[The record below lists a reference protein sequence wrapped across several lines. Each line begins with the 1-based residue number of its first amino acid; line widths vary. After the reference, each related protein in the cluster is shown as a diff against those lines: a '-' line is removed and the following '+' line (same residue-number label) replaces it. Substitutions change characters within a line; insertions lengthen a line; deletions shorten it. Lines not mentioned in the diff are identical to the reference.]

1 MDDTKYD
8 VYYKSRK
15 TGRTYESLGQLKTDE
30 AKWDADHK
38 AEVEKLNARKAD
50 AAKVEE
56 ARKEYEKVC
65 ADVEELVLNHQQQV
79 VDVGVRFFTT
89 NGKHCNLRVEFVDGA
104 ISFDAWV
111 AFAHACA
118 TNQRSAAVVTGH
130 CVQRAFHNSLDI
142 KLLSFSIR
150 LSVSLAMMEQSM
162 FLPRANG
169 EWAHSRN

>member
-1 MDDTKYD
+1 MNEKIDDTKYD

-65 ADVEELVLNHQQQV
+65 ADV
-79 VDVGVRFFTT
+79 
-89 NGKHCNLRVEFVDGA
+89 
-104 ISFDAWV
+104 
-111 AFAHACA
+111 
-118 TNQRSAAVVTGH
+118 
-130 CVQRAFHNSLDI
+130 
-142 KLLSFSIR
+142 
-150 LSVSLAMMEQSM
+150 
-162 FLPRANG
+162 
-169 EWAHSRN
+169 

>member
-1 MDDTKYD
+1 MSEKMDDTKYD

-65 ADVEELVLNHQQQV
+65 ADVEKIVSEQKSRQRQAYYQYHEKLN
-79 VDVGVRFFTT
+79 
-89 NGKHCNLRVEFVDGA
+89 EFVDKYG
-104 ISFDAWV
+104 SY
-111 AFAHACA
+111 HY
-118 TNQRSAAVVTGH
+118 SLTGDD
-130 CVQRAFHNSLDI
+130 LDT
-142 KLLSFSIR
+142 R
-150 LSVSLAMMEQSM
+150 LSHFWDDL
-162 FLPRANG
+162 FNF
-169 EWAHSRN
+169 

>member
-1 MDDTKYD
+1 MSEKMDDTKYD

-65 ADVEELVLNHQQQV
+65 ADVEKLVLNHQKNI
-79 VDVGVRFFTT
+79 VDVGIRFFASD
-89 NGKHCNLRVEFVDGA
+89 GKHCNLGV
-104 ISFDAWV
+104 
-111 AFAHACA
+111 
-118 TNQRSAAVVTGH
+118 
-130 CVQRAFHNSLDI
+130 
-142 KLLSFSIR
+142 
-150 LSVSLAMMEQSM
+150 
-162 FLPRANG
+162 
-169 EWAHSRN
+169 